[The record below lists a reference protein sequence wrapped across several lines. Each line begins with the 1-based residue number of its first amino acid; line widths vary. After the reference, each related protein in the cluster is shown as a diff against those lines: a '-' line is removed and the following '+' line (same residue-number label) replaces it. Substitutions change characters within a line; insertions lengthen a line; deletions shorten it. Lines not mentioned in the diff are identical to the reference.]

1 MKKCSTYQQELYAV
15 FRALKIWEL
24 YLLPKEF
31 IVYSDHQSLKHFRN
45 QKHVDRM
52 LARWATY
59 LERFNYIIVHKS
71 GTTNGVADALSR
83 HACLLISFESE
94 LLGMDQIKG
103 LFEGD
108 EDYGHVWVKHT
119 RG

>member
-1 MKKCSTYQQELYAV
+1 M
-15 FRALKIWEL
+15 
-24 YLLPKEF
+24 
-31 IVYSDHQSLKHFRN
+31 
-45 QKHVDRM
+45 
-52 LARWATY
+52 
-59 LERFNYIIVHKS
+59 HKS